1 MFILKEYVRNIWF
14 NISFVVLLILI
25 FVSTT
30 MIASN
35 IEEQTK
41 TYNLVKDYMGDEGI
55 VISDIFSG
63 KEQVLVSV
71 DKILYSTTIWGESSE
86 KNYVFPIS
94 VYDEEMEKYLSLR
107 YIDGSMSHKADND
120 MLPVVISE
128 NDMGLKAEDTVKID
142 IFLENGSVKTVDA
155 YITGVF
161 ADGQKVYDGSSSFSQ
176 DMDCGKLFT
185 TYSFE
190 QLGNPMM
197 IVGKDNFDALD
208 VEASEIHSNVI
219 IKYKD
224 DISEEDKD
232 YNESM
237 IWNFTNSS
245 YIISLKDVKQRSE
258 MNISNVLKLDIPIIV
273 AIAVLIGV
281 CILGMVAI
289 KVDRS
294 MKYYAILQMCGMKN
308 RLVQVFSV
316 TEMIINIAISFVISA
331 SVIKIIGTGYS
342 ENSVNARLGNIQIL
356 TILTISICIIIAT
369 MAMTFF
375 VKEKSLVKSIKKVNL

>member
-55 VISDIFSG
+55 VISDIFFG
-63 KEQVLVSV
+63 KEQVLVSA
-71 DKILYSTTIWGESSE
+71 DKIFYSTTIWGESSE

-128 NDMGLKAEDTVKID
+128 NDMGLKAGDTVKID

-273 AIAVLIGV
+273 GITVLIGV

-316 TEMIINIAISFVISA
+316 TEMIINIVISFVISA

-342 ENSVNARLGNIQIL
+342 EDSVNVRLGNIQIL
-356 TILTISICIIIAT
+356 TIMTISICIIIAT

-375 VKEKSLVKSIKKVNL
+375 LKEKSLVKSIKKVNL